1 MGASGARVLALSGG
15 VGGAKLVL
23 GLSRILKPKQLVICA
38 NTADDFT
45 HLGLR
50 VCPDLDTIMYTLAG
64 INNQQQGWGIAG
76 ESWQFMQSLRRLGGA
91 DWFNLGDQDLA
102 THVLRTDGLAR
113 GLSLTRVTSNLC
125 HRLNVGQCLLPMSDQ
140 SVATVLDT
148 DEGTLSFQDYFV
160 RRRCQPA
167 VQAYRFAGVE
177 SARPQPELLS
187 LLGGSD
193 LAGVV
198 ICPSNPFVSVEPI
211 LALPGMRLA
220 LQQCKAPVIAVSPI
234 VGGKALKGPAA
245 KMMRELRQPASALQV
260 ARFYRG
266 LVDGMVVDTIDG
278 GEAAAIKSMGMACLV
293 TPTVM
298 RSLQDKSSLAERLL
312 QWLRRDAS
320 SLKGNKV

>member
-1 MGASGARVLALSGG
+1 VGALGIKVLALSGG

-23 GLSRILKPKQLVICA
+23 GLSRVLASQQLVVCA

-64 INNQQQGWGIAG
+64 INNPQQGWGIAG

-91 DWFNLGDQDLA
+91 TWFNLGDQDLA
-102 THVLRTDGLAR
+102 THVLRTDSLAR
-113 GLSLTRVTSNLC
+113 GLSLSRITGKLC
-125 HRLNVGQCLLPMSDQ
+125 RSLDIAQCLLPMSDDP
-140 SVATVLDT
+140 VATLLDT
-148 DEGTLSFQDYFV
+148 DEGTLTFQDYFV

-177 SARPQPELLS
+177 SARVQPELLS

-220 LQQCKAPVIAVSPI
+220 LQRCKAPVIAVSPI

-245 KMMRELRQPASALQV
+245 KMMRELRQPASALQI

-266 LVDGMVVDTIDG
+266 LVDGMVIDCTDACD
-278 GEAAAIKSMGMACLV
+278 AAAIEGMGMACLV

-298 RSLQDKSSLAERLL
+298 RNLQDKTSLAERLL
-312 QWLRRDAS
+312 QWLHSHADGLQGGAI
-320 SLKGNKV
+320 

>member
-1 MGASGARVLALSGG
+1 MLALSGG

-23 GLSRILKPKQLVICA
+23 GLARVLGSQQLVICA

-64 INNQQQGWGIAG
+64 INNPQQGWGIAG

-91 DWFNLGDQDLA
+91 GWFNLGDRDLA
-102 THVLRTDGLAR
+102 THVLRTDSLAR
-113 GLSLTRVTSNLC
+113 GLSLTEITSNLC
-125 HRLNVGQCLLPMSDQ
+125 HRLDIAQRLLPMSDDP
-140 SVATVLDT
+140 VATLLDT

-160 RRRCQPA
+160 RRHCQPA
-167 VQAYRFAGVE
+167 VQAYRFAGIE
-177 SARPQPELLS
+177 SARAQPELLS

-220 LQQCKAPVIAVSPI
+220 LQQSKAPVIAVSPI

-245 KMMRELRQPASALQV
+245 KMMRELRQPASALQI
-260 ARFYRG
+260 ARFYHG
-266 LVDGMVVDTIDG
+266 LVDGMVVDSTDAC
-278 GEAAAIKSMGMACLV
+278 EAAAIEAMGMACLV

-298 RSLQDKSSLAERLL
+298 KNLQDKTSLAARLL
-312 QWLRRDAS
+312 QWLHRDAS
-320 SLKGNKV
+320 GLRSGTT